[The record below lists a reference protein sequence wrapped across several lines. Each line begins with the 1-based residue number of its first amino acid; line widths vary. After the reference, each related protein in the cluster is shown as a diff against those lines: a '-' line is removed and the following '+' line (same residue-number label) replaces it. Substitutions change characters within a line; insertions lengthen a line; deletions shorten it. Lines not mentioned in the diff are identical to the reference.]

1 MNVLLTSNRDTSTLL
16 RKASVVLLAGVLA
29 ALIFLPGTNWDNGPA
44 PSMTGKVISITPA
57 TPQEKAQDS
66 TRLGTVLIQRADGY
80 QLLLRVKHAT
90 GDGCLGS
97 YALHL
102 SDITVGES
110 VTTRYWPDTPDTAS
124 NPHKGSA
131 VYINDQ
137 C

>member
-1 MNVLLTSNRDTSTLL
+1 MNVLLTSNRDISTLL
-16 RKASVVLLAGVLA
+16 RKVLIVLLAVVLA
-29 ALIFLPGTNWDNGPA
+29 ALIFIPGKNWDTGPA

-66 TRLGTVLIQRADGY
+66 TRLGTVLIQRADSY
-80 QLLLRVKHAT
+80 QLLLRVYHAT
-90 GDGCLGS
+90 GNGCLGS
-97 YALHL
+97 SALHL
-102 SDITVGES
+102 FDITVGET
-110 VTTRYWPDTPDTAS
+110 VTTRYWLDTPNAGS